1 MNTKTTIVILIILLV
16 LVGWFAYD
24 KGFKKG
30 TLQNQI
36 KNSSTLNSTNN
47 PNTTADTNASRMLQV
62 SFICKN
68 NSHFIAEF
76 PNDTELRVIVDGNL
90 VRTLPRVTGDG
101 QRFEDSTYIYVFA
114 GEEASVT
121 NKMAK
126 AGIKTTTCEQPRDPN
141 NAPMNFGDAGEGGAG
156 FYSNTSTK
164 QGIAVGEPYGGNIS
178 TDIAQI
184 VSESI
189 VGVWKSTQ
197 DSKFTREFTNA
208 GVIIDYYEGKAVTT
222 GTWVA
227 FTNQKPLKVSFPLE
241 KEAVYIQMTTVGNQA
256 GIPDSV
262 LNFKLTK
269 LTPESLELI
278 YMDRGGI
285 NTFTR
290 IK

>member
-24 KGFKKG
+24 KGYKKG
-30 TLQNQI
+30 AIAALNQI
-36 KNSSTLNSTNN
+36 KNPSTLNSINNPSTTKTN
-47 PNTTADTNASRMLQV
+47 PNTNPNTNDSRVLSV

-90 VRTLPRVTGDG
+90 VRTLPRVAGDG
-101 QRFEDSTYIYVFA
+101 QRFEDSLYVYVFA

-126 AGIKTTTCEQPRDPN
+126 VGIKTTTCEQPRDPN
-141 NAPMNFGDAGEGGAG
+141 NAPMNFGDAGEGGGPGSAQ
-156 FYSNTSTK
+156 SDTTSM
-164 QGIAVGEPYGGNIS
+164 
-178 TDIAQI
+178 
-184 VSESI
+184 VSRSI

-197 DSKFTREFTNA
+197 DTKFTREFTNA
-208 GVIIDYYEGKAVTT
+208 GVIVDYYDDKAVTT
-222 GTWVA
+222 GTWIA

-269 LTPESLELI
+269 LTPQVLELI
-278 YMDRGGI
+278 YMDRGGM

-290 IK
+290 VK